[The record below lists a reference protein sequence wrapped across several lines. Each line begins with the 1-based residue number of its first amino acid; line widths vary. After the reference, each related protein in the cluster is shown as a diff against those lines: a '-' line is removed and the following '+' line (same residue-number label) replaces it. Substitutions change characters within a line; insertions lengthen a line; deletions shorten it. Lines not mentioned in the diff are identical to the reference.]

1 MTEMV
6 STGLTS
12 HDTVGGVVSL
22 CSPVTVSMTTVLLH
36 HQ

>member
-6 STGLTS
+6 SHGLTS
-12 HDTVGGVVSL
+12 HDTVGGVVL
-22 CSPVTVSMTTVLLH
+22 LGSPVTVSMTTVLLH